1 MGCRPS
7 FRHHPPDLHVMARQ
21 TFRCLAFSASSVTHF
36 SGGGPRYTPPTA
48 GCAPSMQLRR
58 QSVSVGTGQ
67 GCFCVH
73 RSFSVQRPF
82 RERSLGV
89 APLLRP
95 LSEGLIPARQGALQA
110 SKEGDIAWPGGVH
123 LPRLDSVQEPL
134 ERFGGLLDSCLG
146 WGTARGCH
154 DPHILHRSHD
164 EKGEWVERAEVPW
177 AMMGP

>member
-1 MGCRPS
+1 MPRLQCFQRDALQRRGSP
-7 FRHHPPDLHVMARQ
+7 LHATYCGMR
-21 TFRCLAFSASSVTHF
+21 AFNA
-36 SGGGPRYTPPTA
+36 A
-48 GCAPSMQLRR
+48 AA
-58 QSVSVGTGQ
+58 SVSICWDRSGL
-67 GCFCVH
+67 FSVH